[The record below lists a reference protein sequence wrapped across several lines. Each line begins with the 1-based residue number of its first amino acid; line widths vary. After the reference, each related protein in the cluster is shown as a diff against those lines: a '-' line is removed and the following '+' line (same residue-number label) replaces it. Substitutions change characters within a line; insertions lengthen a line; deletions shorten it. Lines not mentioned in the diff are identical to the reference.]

1 MSQAWVLLWLPLSSP
16 SPAEQALIDGWA
28 RQESVLLSAAQPSPR
43 AAPGP
48 YRSEIVAHI
57 ERSLESSRV
66 AFDAA
71 DIETGRRELATATAL
86 LRENPGL
93 PQAPWLM
100 AEALELEALAAR
112 SSGALDAARAFAARA
127 ASLSGPRSRALSQSA
142 GDAPSSDDAPAVEHQ
157 LVGPAAH
164 DAVYLDGTRTAP
176 QAGGFLFSATRGV
189 HHVRVVRHDG
199 EWSTWLEVTDE
210 ARTIELALP
219 RPKACSVEDLAV
231 MRRGLSNEA
240 AHVSCPSW
248 LAARPVAG
256 GAIEVSYC
264 KNARCGPFE
273 RWPASAPPLA
283 LKPAPAETRDKG
295 TPWWGYAL
303 LGTAA
308 AAATATVLIWTGTQ
322 SDGDE
327 RDVWVYRGV
336 R

>member
-1 MSQAWVLLWLPLSSP
+1 
-16 SPAEQALIDGWA
+16 
-28 RQESVLLSAAQPSPR
+28 
-43 AAPGP
+43 
-48 YRSEIVAHI
+48 
-57 ERSLESSRV
+57 
-66 AFDAA
+66 
-71 DIETGRRELATATAL
+71 
-86 LRENPGL
+86 
-93 PQAPWLM
+93 M

-112 SSGALDAARAFAARA
+112 ASGDLDAARALSSQA
-127 ASLSGPRSRALSQSA
+127 ASLSGPRSRALSPSA
-142 GDAPSSDDAPAVEHQ
+142 GEAPSTDAAPSVDHQ

-164 DAVYLDGTRTAP
+164 DAVYFDGTPMARQT
-176 QAGGFLFSATRGV
+176 GGFLVSATRGL

-210 ARTIELALP
+210 VRTIELALP

-231 MRRGLSNEA
+231 MRRGLSNEVT
-240 AHVSCPSW
+240 HVSCPSW

-273 RWPASAPPLA
+273 RWPAAAPPLA
-283 LKPAPAETRDKG
+283 LKPAPAETRDTG

-322 SDGDE
+322 SDGDD